1 MGADPIGRAVK
12 SCVYARS
19 LAENAGSNPAERH
32 AYSSLVFAL
41 CFLVSDLCDEL
52 INRLGD
58 SY

>member
-12 SCVYARS
+12 SCVCGRS